1 MLFKLNVG
9 LFNFLI
15 PKNINTFLDSIIVFS
30 LNKMSQCRVDSAHR
44 MSAVLRIS
52 ASLAATGFAEE
63 NDS

>member
-15 PKNINTFLDSIIVFS
+15 PKNINKFLDSIMVFS
-30 LNKMSQCRVDSAHR
+30 LNKMSQCRVDSAHG
-44 MSAVLRIS
+44 MSTMLRIS